1 MQGACFDMV
10 VEIFWRMGK
19 NMNEQKV
26 LIIDRDS
33 CVISTLCEYLS
44 DELYDVFTARD
55 GVAGFKTLRREKID
69 LAVVDIDIRDL
80 DAISLLTCLK
90 VEEIQTNVLIIG
102 GMGRLESIER
112 MFKLGAVGV
121 LDKPIRKD
129 KFLAKV
135 KKCMPSQDWIKRS
148 LESFLEEHYCNPE
161 LNFDDVMNHFRFSR
175 SHGCKLFKKH
185 VGKTFSEKLREIR
198 VAQAQRLIKRH
209 SIFVYEIASE
219 CGFLSS
225 NRLREAFKTIHGMPP
240 TEYRTKVMRG
250 EIQAFLEDV

>member
-1 MQGACFDMV
+1 
-10 VEIFWRMGK
+10 
-19 NMNEQKV
+19 MNAKKV
-26 LIIDRDS
+26 LIVDRDS
-33 CVISTLCEYLS
+33 CVISTLCEYLN

-55 GVAGFKTLRREKID
+55 GVAGFRTLRREKID
-69 LAVVDIDIRDL
+69 LAVVDKDIRDL

-102 GMGRLESIER
+102 RRGRLESIER
-112 MFKLGAVGV
+112 MFKLGAVGF
-121 LDKPIRKD
+121 LDKPISKD

-148 LESFLEEHYCNPE
+148 LESFLEAHYSDPG
-161 LNFDDVMNHFRFSR
+161 LSFDDLMAHFGFSR

-185 VGKTFSEKLREIR
+185 VGKTFSKKLREIR
-198 VAQAQRLIKRH
+198 VAQAQRLIKEP

-219 CGFLSS
+219 CGFLSP

-240 TEYRTKVMRG
+240 TEYRTKLCAERFSRFRKMS
-250 EIQAFLEDV
+250 ELDVHLSGRNSLSTVS

>member
-1 MQGACFDMV
+1 M
-10 VEIFWRMGK
+10 EK
-19 NMNEQKV
+19 QKI
-26 LIIDRDS
+26 LIIDRDT

-55 GVAGFKTLRREKID
+55 GVAGLETLRHEKID
-69 LAVVDIDIRDL
+69 LAVVDIDIRGL
-80 DAISLLTCLK
+80 DVISLLSCLK
-90 VEEIQTNVLIIG
+90 VEEIQTNVLIMG
-102 GMGRLESIER
+102 GTGRLESMER

-121 LDKPIRKD
+121 LDKPIRED
-129 KFLAKV
+129 KFLVKV

-148 LESFLEEHYCNPE
+148 LESFLEEHYSDPG
-161 LNFDDVMNHFRFSR
+161 LNFDDVMNHFGFSR

-198 VAQAQRLIKRH
+198 VAQAQRLIKKP

-240 TEYRTKVMRG
+240 TQYRTKVRHCTY
-250 EIQAFLEDV
+250 LS